1 MKTGGNS
8 IKWLTVWSLIRR
20 LDQPSCHE
28 ILFPT
33 RSQDSRESLSSPGGL
48 YRKILRV
55 LIPADFSLNQTHW
68 KIVLFVKMAKRKKD
82 EDKFKSFRTMAED
95 LTEGFRSLTLLASAL
110 AVK

>member
-20 LDQPSCHE
+20 LHQPSCHE

-55 LIPADFSLNQTHW
+55 LIPADFSLNQTHIYW

-95 LTEGFRSLTLLASAL
+95 LTEGFRSLNY
-110 AVK
+110 